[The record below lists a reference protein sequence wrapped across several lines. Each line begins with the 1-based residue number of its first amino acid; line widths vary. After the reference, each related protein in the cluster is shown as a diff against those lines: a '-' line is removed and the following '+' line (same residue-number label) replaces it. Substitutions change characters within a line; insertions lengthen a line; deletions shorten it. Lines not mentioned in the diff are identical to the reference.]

1 MRGRSPPLCRPTPHG
16 SASRRAPPPPP
27 ARIRELLLANLFAV
41 FGERDRERRLQVIA
55 RNYTDDVIWTD
66 PDGTTQGHEA
76 MNDQAQK
83 LLQRMPDF
91 VFSAAGP
98 VHVSRDLGLLAFNL
112 GVPEQPPAVSGID
125 VALVRGGR
133 IARLYTLLTA
143 EG

>member
-1 MRGRSPPLCRPTPHG
+1 MTD
-16 SASRRAPPPPP
+16 P
-27 ARIRELLLANLFAV
+27 ARIRELMLANLFAV
-41 FGERDRERRLQVIA
+41 FNVRDPERRLEAIA
-55 RNYTDDVIWTD
+55 RNYTDDVIWLD
-66 PDGTTQGHEA
+66 PDGTMHGHEE
-76 MNDQAQK
+76 MNEQAQR
-83 LLQRMPDF
+83 LLDRMPDF

-125 VALVRGGR
+125 VALVRNGR